1 MSVEKFGECLLLL
14 LGLYCLVAVPMEVE
28 EGRGQSVVAV
38 AIAAVVSIM
47 G

>member
-1 MSVEKFGECLLLL
+1 MVAILLL

-28 EGRGQSVVAV
+28 EGHGLSLVAV
-38 AIAAVVSIM
+38 AAITAMVSIV